1 MQLRPEHVCA
11 APGTTTTFTCSYRAA
26 ENLDIEFSTGTAR
39 DTALVAGHVS
49 GDSTARHTWGATRRW
64 TVELAAVPGVKR
76 VTCRVTNVAGVTVGQ
91 LHARVYTG
99 ATCHVSV
106 QTTLY
111 STFILYTNVNVILLT
126 YNPVIFLF

>member
-111 STFILYTNVNVILLT
+111 STFNL
-126 YNPVIFLF
+126 